1 MPGTSNGTI
10 ILGFGLAIGAVAVGV
25 WGAKGSRGLDG
36 FGGSRRRS
44 RSLRGHRTVRRPSL
58 RGHAEQS
65 ELQLF
70 IENDGQLY
78 RGQTTSIIKNLA
90 TKMAK
95 GVYDRT
101 KAEKLWM
108 YLVESGAKKYAK
120 DSGGDWNVPGQTW
133 HDMFSMEDRRH
144 VAKELNDKFLDEWKE
159 GSYRD
164 MVPKKYAGA

>member
-1 MPGTSNGTI
+1 MPAQTNTGTI
-10 ILGFGLAIGAVAVGV
+10 ILGFGLAIGAVCVGV
-25 WGAKGSRGLDG
+25 WGAKGTRGLHAKG
-36 FGGSRRRS
+36 MHGSR
-44 RSLRGHRTVRRPSL
+44 TTRRPKQL

-95 GVYDRT
+95 GVYDRS

-108 YLVESGAKKYAK
+108 YLVDNGAKKYAK
-120 DSGGDWNVPGQTW
+120 DSGGDWNVPGSGSSW
-133 HDMFSMEDRRH
+133 NKMFSMEDRRH
-144 VAKELNDKFLDEWKE
+144 VAKELNTKFIDEWEE

-164 MVPKKYAGA
+164 MVPKKYQKNV